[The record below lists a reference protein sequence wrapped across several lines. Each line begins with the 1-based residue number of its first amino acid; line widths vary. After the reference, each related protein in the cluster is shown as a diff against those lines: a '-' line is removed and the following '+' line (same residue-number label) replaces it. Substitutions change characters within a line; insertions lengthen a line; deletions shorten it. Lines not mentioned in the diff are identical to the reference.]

1 MATDFVKNIQ
11 AQNAMNDDGTVS
23 RSRKVHGKLADKL
36 YEELLSWVTYDKFK
50 EGSKLPSEEQLA
62 KKFGVS
68 RPVVREALSRLRSDG
83 IIVSRH
89 GSGSYV
95 QRRPKKE
102 FFDFAPIGG
111 VADLMRCFEYRIAL
125 EGEAAWLAATRRSVA
140 DLKEMRGALHDMDR
154 AIESRVVAV
163 DADIKFHNAIAAAT
177 RNELF
182 VSTMASLFEY
192 IFAGMNVAR
201 SLSLRLDLAR
211 LQLVQEEHMVIFNA
225 IESRDPAAAR
235 EAMRLHITNARMR
248 ILSDSVEPP
257 SED

>member
-1 MATDFVKNIQ
+1 
-11 AQNAMNDDGTVS
+11 MNRTEAVS

-36 YEELLSWVTYDKFK
+36 YEQLLSWITYEKFK
-50 EGSKLPSEEQLA
+50 EGSKLPTEDQLS
-62 KKFGVS
+62 KEFGVS

-125 EGEAAWLAATRRSVA
+125 EGEAAWLAATRRSTS
-140 DLKEMRGALHDMDR
+140 DLKEMRSALLEMDR
-154 AIESRVVAV
+154 AIESHIVAV

-182 VSTMASLFEY
+182 VSTMASLAEY
-192 IFAGMNVAR
+192 MFAGMNVAR
-201 SLSLRLDLAR
+201 SLSLRLDVAR
-211 LQLVQEEHMVIFNA
+211 LQLVQQEHAAIFDA
-225 IESRDPAAAR
+225 IEARDPGAAR
-235 EAMRLHITNARMR
+235 EAMRAHIANARIR

>member
-1 MATDFVKNIQ
+1 
-11 AQNAMNDDGTVS
+11 MNRTEAVS

-36 YEELLSWVTYDKFK
+36 YEQLLSWITYEKFK
-50 EGSKLPSEEQLA
+50 EGSKLPTEDQLS
-62 KKFGVS
+62 KEFGVS

-125 EGEAAWLAATRRSVA
+125 EGEAAWLAATRRSTS
-140 DLKEMRGALHDMDR
+140 DLKEMRSALLEMDR
-154 AIESRVVAV
+154 AIESHIVAV

-182 VSTMASLFEY
+182 VSTMASLAEY
-192 IFAGMNVAR
+192 MFAGMNVAR
-201 SLSLRLDLAR
+201 SLSLRLDVAR
-211 LQLVQEEHMVIFNA
+211 LQLVQQEHTAIFDA
-225 IESRDPAAAR
+225 IEARDPGAAR
-235 EAMRLHITNARMR
+235 EAMRVHIANARIR